1 MAELNQFQSFG
12 MESMSI
18 DPFVEIKF
26 SEEFKNKL
34 RNLSKKYRNI
44 RADLQPILDDLQA
57 GKFEGDQIA
66 NVGYTVFKLRIKNRD
81 NKKGKSAG
89 YRVIYYVKTA
99 TSVFLVT
106 IYSKSEQ
113 SNIPALEIR
122 RILDNYE

>member
-1 MAELNQFQSFG
+1 
-12 MESMSI
+12 MSI
-18 DPFVEIKF
+18 DPLVELKF

-34 RNLSKKYRNI
+34 RNLSKKYRSI

-57 GKFEGDQIA
+57 GIFKGDQIA

-89 YRVIYYVKTA
+89 YRVIYYVKTSA
-99 TSVFLVT
+99 SVVLVT

-113 SNIPALEIR
+113 SDIPAAEIR
-122 RILDNYE
+122 RILAKYE

>member
-1 MAELNQFQSFG
+1 MAELSQFQNYG
-12 MESMSI
+12 KGLMSI
-18 DPFVEIKF
+18 DPLVELKF

-57 GKFEGDQIA
+57 GNFQGDQIA
-66 NVGYTVFKLRIKNRD
+66 NVGYTVYKLRIKNRD
-81 NKKGKSAG
+81 NKKGKSSG

-99 TSVFLVT
+99 TSVILVT

-113 SNIPALEIR
+113 SDIPAAEIR
-122 RILDNYE
+122 RILSKSE

>member
-1 MAELNQFQSFG
+1 MAEPNQFQNCG
-12 MESMSI
+12 MGLMSI
-18 DPFVEIKF
+18 DPLVELKF

-57 GKFEGDQIA
+57 GNFQGDQIA

-81 NKKGKSAG
+81 NKKCKSAG

-113 SNIPALEIR
+113 SNIPASEIR
-122 RILDNYE
+122 RILTNYE

>member
-1 MAELNQFQSFG
+1 MAELDQFQIFG
-12 MESMSI
+12 MGLMSI
-18 DPFVEIKF
+18 DPLVELKF

-34 RNLSKKYRNI
+34 RDLSKKYRNI
-44 RADLQPILDDLQA
+44 RADLQPVLDDLQA
-57 GKFEGDQIA
+57 GNFQGDQIA

-113 SNIPALEIR
+113 SNIPAAEIR
-122 RILDNYE
+122 RILANYE

>member
-1 MAELNQFQSFG
+1 MVELSQFQNYG
-12 MESMSI
+12 KGLMSI
-18 DPFVEIKF
+18 DPLVELKF

-34 RNLSKKYRNI
+34 RNLSKKYRNV

-57 GKFEGDQIA
+57 GNFQGDQIA
-66 NVGYTVFKLRIKNRD
+66 NVGYTVFKLRIKNRY

-99 TSVFLVT
+99 TSVILVT

-113 SNIPALEIR
+113 SNIPAAEIR
-122 RILDNYE
+122 RILDKYE

>member
-1 MAELNQFQSFG
+1 MAELSQFQNYG
-12 MESMSI
+12 KGLMSI
-18 DPFVEIKF
+18 DPLVELKF

-57 GKFEGDQIA
+57 GNFQGDQIA

-81 NKKGKSAG
+81 NKKGKSSG

-113 SNIPALEIR
+113 SNIPAAEIR
-122 RILDNYE
+122 CILANYE

>member
-1 MAELNQFQSFG
+1 MAELSQFQNYG
-12 MESMSI
+12 KGLMSI
-18 DPFVEIKF
+18 DPLVELKF

-34 RNLSKKYRNI
+34 RDLSKKYRNI

-57 GKFEGDQIA
+57 GNFQGDQIA
-66 NVGYTVFKLRIKNRD
+66 NVGYTVYKLRIKNRD

-113 SNIPALEIR
+113 SNIPAAEIR
-122 RILDNYE
+122 RILANYE